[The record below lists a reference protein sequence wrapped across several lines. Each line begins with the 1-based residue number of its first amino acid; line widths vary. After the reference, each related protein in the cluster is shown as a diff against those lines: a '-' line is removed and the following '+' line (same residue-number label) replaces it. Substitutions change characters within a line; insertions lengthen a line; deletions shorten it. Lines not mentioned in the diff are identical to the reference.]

1 MLMVAQRAVRRF
13 SGGELSLLCAL
24 GAIAAVALD
33 NARQIDSH
41 RRAAEQLSTVNAN
54 LEHHVASVNRA
65 ATLHDNLLKLALGGG
80 GVDQVVLSL

>member
-1 MLMVAQRAVRRF
+1 MRRF
-13 SGGELSLLCAL
+13 SGGELSLLRAL

-41 RRAAEQLSTVNAN
+41 RRAAEQLSTVNAD

-65 ATLHDNLLKLALGGG
+65 VTLHDNLLKLALGRGSRPG
-80 GVDQVVLSL
+80 RVRAYLR